1 MRRIAERGTWLAIGA
16 MTGLLAGGAGVA
28 VAVADAR
35 GSDIVACVGSDG
47 IVRIPGYDGQTSS
60 AMSSPTPWPT
70 SRPTAECP
78 PGHRELSWNQ
88 TGPVGPPGPVGPSGA
103 AGPAGATGETGEAGP
118 AGPQGPAGQKGDTGE
133 RGPAGP
139 QGPAGLTGLEKI
151 TTVKTFDRGQ
161 GGAGPTTC
169 PAGKFLVSGDHT
181 VQSAGTLVNP
191 NEVSWGYAS
200 NRNGGPLNDS
210 YVFVLP
216 NNPTVYKLTV
226 TVTILCAKA

>member
-16 MTGLLAGGAGVA
+16 MTGLLVGGAGVA
-28 VAVADAR
+28 VAVADGRAT
-35 GSDIVACVGSDG
+35 DIVACVGSDG
-47 IVRIPGYDGQTSS
+47 IVRMPGYDGQTAS

-70 SRPTAECP
+70 SRPACP
-78 PGHRELSWNQ
+78 PGHRELTWNQ
-88 TGPVGPPGPVGPSGA
+88 TGPVGPS
-103 AGPAGATGETGEAGP
+103 GATGETGEAGP
-118 AGPQGPAGQKGDTGE
+118 AGPQGPAGPKGDSGE

-151 TTVKTFDRGQ
+151 TTVKTFAKGE
-161 GGAGPTTC
+161 GGAVPTTC

-216 NNPTVYKLTV
+216 NNPVAYKLTV